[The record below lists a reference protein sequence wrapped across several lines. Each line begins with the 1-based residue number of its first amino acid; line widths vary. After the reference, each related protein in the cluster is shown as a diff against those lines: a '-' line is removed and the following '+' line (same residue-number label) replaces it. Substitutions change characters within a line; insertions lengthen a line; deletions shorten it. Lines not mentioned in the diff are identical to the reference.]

1 MEKNKII
8 VEESDDQDFV
18 VINKIKTSEILNN
31 DDNKSSENLI
41 KQNITINSLI
51 KSTDLRLPPEFTDLS
66 YDTPQNK

>member
-8 VEESDDQDFV
+8 VEENDDQDFV
-18 VINKIKTSEILNN
+18 VINKIKASENLNN

-51 KSTDLRLPPEFTDLS
+51 KSTDLRLPPEFTDQS

>member
-8 VEESDDQDFV
+8 VEENDDQDFV
-18 VINKIKTSEILNN
+18 VINKIKTSENLNN

-51 KSTDLRLPPEFTDLS
+51 KSTDLRLPSEFIDLS

>member
-8 VEESDDQDFV
+8 VEENDDQDLV

-51 KSTDLRLPPEFTDLS
+51 KSTDLRLPSEFIDLS